1 MKINYPDTIEISFVN
16 LKPGEIFSYKDEII
30 LMKTKILTLANG
42 RSVNAV
48 SLEDGTF
55 TRIDITDM
63 VTPIEAELN
72 VKGEKKI

>member
-16 LKPGEIFSYKDEII
+16 LEPGEIFSYKDEII

-42 RSVNAV
+42 HSVNAV